1 MRSGMGSS
9 RRGCEIKDR
18 EQRMEQIEMEI
29 EATDDNNTVVDF
41 TDR

>member
-1 MRSGMGSS
+1 MGSS

-18 EQRMEQIEMEI
+18 GQRMEQIEMEI
-29 EATDDNNTVVDF
+29 EANDDDDTVVDF